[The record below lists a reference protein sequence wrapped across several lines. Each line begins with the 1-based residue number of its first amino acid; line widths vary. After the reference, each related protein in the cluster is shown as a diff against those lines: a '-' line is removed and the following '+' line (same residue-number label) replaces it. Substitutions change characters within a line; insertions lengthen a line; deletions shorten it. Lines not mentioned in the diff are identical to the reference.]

1 MDDATNAPVGGEA
14 RVVAW
19 RTLALDRL
27 RESRAMPHVLALGV
41 FAAAAAWLLRR
52 ALFTSALPAGTD
64 MLGFIARARQNGTVD
79 TALSLWAPNNLG
91 APRQYTLDNLLGLL
105 TAATGDPVVTVKAL
119 VFLTLLASGAFTY
132 LLALR
137 WYERRSAAVL
147 AGLLYMTSQS
157 VLSRWG
163 TGVLN
168 VEIAIAFAPLLVYL
182 WVGCVERFSLPRSI
196 SLALAVS
203 GVTFVRPDMTFFVA
217 PFLGLFV
224 VVRMIVSPQPRRTLR
239 NATVT
244 FAVVVVTGIAVGMA
258 QIVPYVAGV
267 RAQWLSADRL
277 FDLDQAVARSVD
289 AYASLLG
296 FAREIGYL
304 AFTGQQTWATHP
316 WLPFWA
322 YAACASV
329 IVALAFGVLARLRD
343 ERTLFLLL
351 AALLGTFLAKG
362 VRDPLGGTYLWA
374 IENVPVFGNLRATNR
389 WLIVQAL
396 AYSVLGALAFD
407 LLARRAARL
416 PRRWRPL
423 AGAGLAALLVA
434 IVLPVAPTLLEGFR
448 TWRPTPGQLAIL
460 APVERDRDEFS
471 VASIPYDQTVRFL
484 EQDGYRGFEH
494 DLGGESPLYTG
505 HPTLGDGGWH
515 QPASDFVAYTER
527 LLRRRDP
534 AFQDLLGT
542 AAVKYLAAFDYPA
555 TAPHLQPEREDGRR
569 RDPAAGSLQQQRAI
583 ERMPGFGRV
592 YSGSDGELL
601 RLSGWSPIVSFRPN
615 VAVVLGGRAGYAA
628 LASLPGVD
636 LRAWAALGAADLL
649 ERGGV
654 DELVEQIDRAR
665 LVVIANERLEDVAV
679 LSSAPVGRLAG
690 LTSDQGLDLETQL
703 IAADESVRRGALIDA
718 TVPPPRPET
727 TSAISEL
734 TLERSETLE
743 LWTRIRF
750 GPVAGRVVFS
760 VDGRRV
766 GQVTPLAVR
775 DAGFRW
781 VRVATSRL
789 GPGAHRIAA
798 VTVPSLFGT
807 AVDVDESRLV
817 RPSER
822 RRSLARLEAAVRR
835 AGARTVYSLDLED
848 ALKWADPSRA
858 LRPSSL
864 VAEDPRRFWRP
875 LEPARSSTTALDAPG
890 ERAGLGFA
898 ARGGRRYYTLL
909 EHRFGR
915 TLDWS
920 ANGYIFLD
928 VRGTG
933 SGEEFRLVVR
943 SGTAPDRPISFG
955 FVDDR
960 ARWRTLVFSLRN
972 GPTRNFDW
980 SRVDAVKLVATSKQR
995 SLGLGVGRFRLGGAV
1010 REIAFSYPIVPFG
1023 ARREAVGGSRIV
1035 RVEPG
1040 SKALRVVAPAHVIE
1054 QPIRLLVRP
1063 RRLIRQLEPPRVRFE
1078 RTGATTYRYELN
1090 ARSPGLL
1097 VLALASDEGWRVTP
1111 AGGRSAPMI
1120 TVFSLL
1126 NGYSLSS
1133 GRQSGTVRFD
1143 GERYGRMGIALS
1155 GFAILAL
1162 GGVAAGLH
1170 FRRNDRRP
1178 SK

>member
-1 MDDATNAPVGGEA
+1 MDDIAEAAIGGEA
-14 RVVAW
+14 RAVAR
-19 RTLALDRL
+19 RTLALTRL
-27 RESRAMPHVLALGV
+27 RASRLLPHVLALGV
-41 FAAAAAWLLRR
+41 LAVAAVWLLRR

-105 TAATGDPVVTVKAL
+105 TVLTGDPVVTVKAL

-137 WYERRSAAVL
+137 WYARRPAALL

-224 VVRMIVSPQPRRTLR
+224 VVRVVVSPGPWRTLR
-239 NATVT
+239 NAAAT
-244 FAVVVVTGIAVGMA
+244 FAVVVGTGIAVGMA
-258 QIVPYVAGV
+258 QIVPYLAGV

-329 IVALAFGVLARLRD
+329 IVALAYGLLVRLRD

-362 VRDPLGGTYLWA
+362 VRDPLGGPYLWA

-407 LLARRAARL
+407 LLARGAARL
-416 PRRWRPL
+416 SPRWRPL

-434 IVLPVAPTLLEGFR
+434 IALPVAPTLLEGFR
-448 TWRPTPGQLAIL
+448 TWRPTPGQQAIL

-484 EQDGYRGFEH
+484 QQDGYRGFEH

-515 QPASDFVAYTER
+515 QPTSDFVAYTER

-534 AFQDLLGT
+534 AFQELLGT

-555 TAPHLQPEREDGRR
+555 TAPHLQPERETGRR

-592 YSGSDGELL
+592 YVGSDGELL
-601 RLSGWSPIVSFRPN
+601 RLSGWAPVVSFRPN

-649 ERGGV
+649 ARGGI

-665 LVVIANERLEDVAV
+665 LVVVANERLEDVAV
-679 LSSAPVGRLAG
+679 LASAPVGRLAA
-690 LTSDQGLDLETQL
+690 LTSDEGLDLETQL
-703 IAADESVRRGALIDA
+703 IAADESVRRGALADL

-727 TSAISEL
+727 TSAVSEL
-734 TLERSETLE
+734 TLERGEPLE

-781 VRVATSRL
+781 VRVATPRL
-789 GPGAHRIAA
+789 GAGVHRVTA
-798 VTVPSLFGT
+798 VTVPSLFGV
-807 AVDVDESRLV
+807 AVDVDESRFV

-822 RRSLARLEAAVRR
+822 RRALARLDAAVRR

-848 ALKWADPSRA
+848 ALKWADSSRA
-858 LRPSSL
+858 QRPSSV
-864 VAEDPRRFWRP
+864 VADDPGRFWRP
-875 LEPARSSTTALDAPG
+875 LEPGQSSRTALDAPG
-890 ERAGLGFA
+890 ETAGLGFA

-915 TLDWS
+915 PLDWS
-920 ANGYIFLD
+920 AHNYVFLD

-933 SGEEFRLVVR
+933 SGEELRLVAH
-943 SGTAPDRPISFG
+943 SSTAPDRPISFR
-955 FVDDR
+955 FDDDR
-960 ARWRTLVFSLRN
+960 SRWRTLVFSLRS
-972 GPTRNFDW
+972 GPARTFDW
-980 SRVDAVKLVATSKQR
+980 SHVDAVKLVATSRER
-995 SLGLGVGRFRLGGAV
+995 SLALGVGRFRLGGAV
-1010 REIAFSYPIVPFG
+1010 RELAFSYPIAPLG
-1023 ARREAVGGSRIV
+1023 ARRDAVGGSRIV
-1035 RVEPG
+1035 DVEAG
-1040 SKALRVVAPAHVIE
+1040 SDALRVVAPAHLLE
-1054 QPIRLLVRP
+1054 QPIRLVVRP
-1063 RRLIRQLEPPRVRFE
+1063 PRAIRQLEPPPVRFE
-1078 RTGATTYRYELN
+1078 RTGATAYRYDFDAP
-1090 ARSPGLL
+1090 ARGML
-1097 VLALASDEGWRVTP
+1097 VLALAHDDGWRTTSP
-1111 AGGRSAPMI
+1111 GGEHMSALP
-1120 TVFSLL
+1120 VFSLL
-1126 NGYSLSS
+1126 NGYSLSP
-1133 GRQSGTVRFD
+1133 GHQSGTIRFD
-1143 GERYGRMGIALS
+1143 GERYGRLGLALS
-1155 GFAILAL
+1155 GVSILAL
-1162 GGVAAGLH
+1162 AGVAVGLG
-1170 FRRNDRRP
+1170 FRGNDRRP
-1178 SK
+1178 SR